1 MVNVSDA
8 QVDEVVHA
16 VIEREATVV
25 AMLVRA
31 RKVVLLAS
39 LPLASAV
46 ASVVAVALLHLRDYW
61 TSMEMCSRL
70 RR

>member
-1 MVNVSDA
+1 MNVSDA
-8 QVDEVVHA
+8 QVDEVVHV
-16 VIEREATVV
+16 VIAREATVV

-46 ASVVAVALLHLRDYW
+46 ASVVGVALLRLSGCW
-61 TSMEMCSRL
+61 TSMGMSSWL
-70 RR
+70 PW